1 MFASL
6 MVDKKTCEVA
16 LAWPAID
23 AATTETAL
31 IGDKISFS
39 GKMKHCFKLITLF
52 MIDCKALI
60 QPSSAFH

>member
-16 LAWPAID
+16 LAWLAIN
-23 AATTETAL
+23 AATTETVL

-39 GKMKHCFKLITLF
+39 GKMKHCSKVINSLVH
-52 MIDCKALI
+52 D
-60 QPSSAFH
+60 